1 MKQALFLIIAV
12 FLLFSCQKKE
22 EIDLL
27 VSGAKIYTVN
37 DDFEVAKA
45 MAINNGKIIALAGDI
60 EELKIRYKSKRI
72 YEAKGKF
79 ILPGFIDAHA
89 HFYGLGLQ
97 QKKVNLTGTNSFT
110 EVVKRITKF
119 QKENQV
125 DFITGRGWD
134 QNDWEKQNFPTKD
147 TLDKLFPNTPIAIT
161 RIDGHALL
169 ANQKALDMANI
180 TKNST
185 IEGGEFYK
193 KNGQLTGV
201 LIDNAM
207 SGIQNIIPEPNKK
220 DKIEALKAAEEIT
233 LSYGL
238 TTIVDAG
245 LNKNTIQLI
254 DSLQQAGKLK
264 TRLYTMVSSN
274 PEDLDYFL
282 NQGIYKTERL
292 HVGSVKAYADGALG
306 SRGAALKKPYSDKH
320 KHFGALLMSPQD
332 FKKLATRV
340 YKSEYQLN
348 THAIGDSANVLVLK
362 TYDSLLSKNEDRR
375 WRVEHAQIIDKPD
388 FDYFGK
394 NIIPSV
400 QPTHATSDMYW
411 AEKRI
416 GKKRL
421 KNAYAYK
428 KLLEKAGL
436 IALGTDFPIE
446 KVSPFLTF
454 YAAVAR
460 KDAKA
465 WPENGFQPENA
476 LTREEALRGMTIW
489 AAYGNFE
496 EKEKGSLEV
505 GKMAD
510 FIVLDHDIMKT
521 PIENILTTKVEA
533 TFINGEKVFAN

>member
-1 MKQALFLIIAV
+1 MKNLLLVFSLLFLV
-12 FLLFSCQKKE
+12 GCQKKE
-22 EIDLL
+22 KIDLL

-37 DDFEVAKA
+37 DDFEVTKA

-72 YEAKGKF
+72 YEAEGKSIF
-79 ILPGFIDAHA
+79 PGFIDAHA

-97 QKKVNLTGTNSFT
+97 QKRVNLSGTKSFT
-110 EVVKRITKF
+110 EVVKRIIKF

-147 TLDKLFPNTPIAIT
+147 TLDKLFPNTPVAII
-161 RIDGHALL
+161 RIDGHAML

-193 KNGQLTGV
+193 KNGRLTGV

-220 DKIEALKAAEEIT
+220 DKIDALKAAEEIT

-245 LNKNTIQLI
+245 LNKSTIQLI

-274 PEDLDYFL
+274 PTDLDYFL

-320 KHFGALLMSPQD
+320 KHFGALLMSPQE
-332 FKKLATRV
+332 FKKLAARV

-375 WRVEHAQIIDKPD
+375 WRVEHAQIVDAPD
-388 FDYFGK
+388 FNYFGK

-428 KLLEKAGL
+428 KLLEQAGI

-446 KVSPFLTF
+446 EVSPFLTF

-460 KDAKA
+460 KDSNAYPKG
-465 WPENGFQPENA
+465 GFQPENA

-489 AAYGNFE
+489 AAYANFE

-521 PIENILTTKVEA
+521 PIENILNTRVEA

>member
-1 MKQALFLIIAV
+1 MKKLLTVFTLLILV
-12 FLLFSCQKKE
+12 GCQKKE

-27 VSGAKIYTVN
+27 VSAAKIYTVN
-37 DDFEVAKA
+37 DNFKVAKA
-45 MAINNGKIIALAGDI
+45 MAVNNSKIIALAGDI

-72 YEAKGKF
+72 YEAEGKF
-79 ILPGFIDAHA
+79 IFPGFIDAHA

-97 QKKVNLTGTNSFT
+97 QRKVNLTGTNSFT

-125 DFITGRGWD
+125 EFITGRGWD
-134 QNDWEKQNFPTKD
+134 QNDWKKQNFPTKD
-147 TLDKLFPNTPIAIT
+147 TLDKLFPNTPVAIT

-180 TKNST
+180 INASKVA
-185 IEGGEFYK
+185 GGEFYK
-193 KNGQLTGV
+193 KNGKLTGV

-207 SGIQNIIPEPNKK
+207 TQIQNIIPEPNKE
-220 DKIEALKAAEEIT
+220 DKIDALKAAEKIT

-254 DSLQQAGKLK
+254 DSLQQADVLK
-264 TRLYTMVSSN
+264 TKLYTMVSSN
-274 PEDLDYFL
+274 KADLDYFL
-282 NQGIYKTERL
+282 DKGIYKTERL

-306 SRGAALKKPYSDKH
+306 SRGAALKKPYSDKPE
-320 KHFGALLMSPQD
+320 HFGALLMSPQE
-332 FKKLATRV
+332 FKKLAARV

-362 TYDSLLSKNEDRR
+362 TYDSLLSKNQDKR
-375 WRVEHAQIIDKPD
+375 WRVEHAQIIDAPD
-388 FDYFGK
+388 FDYFSK

-411 AEKRI
+411 AEKRL

-428 KLLEKAGL
+428 KLLNQAGI

-446 KVSPFLTF
+446 EVSPFLTF

-476 LTREEALRGMTIW
+476 LSREEALRGITIW
-489 AAYGNFE
+489 AAYANFE

-521 PIENILTTKVEA
+521 PIENILKTKVEA
-533 TFINGEKVFAN
+533 TFINGEKVFTN

>member
-1 MKQALFLIIAV
+1 MKNLLIIFG
-12 FLLFSCQKKE
+12 FLLLVGCQKKE

-27 VSGAKIYTVN
+27 VSAAKIYTVN
-37 DDFEVAKA
+37 DNFKVAKA
-45 MAINNGKIIALAGDI
+45 LAVNNGKIIALAGDI
-60 EELKIRYKSKRI
+60 EELKIRYKSERI
-72 YEAKGKF
+72 YEAEGKF
-79 ILPGFIDAHA
+79 IFPGLIDAHA

-125 DFITGRGWD
+125 GFITGRGWD

-147 TLDKLFPNTPIAIT
+147 TLDKLFPNTPVAIT

-169 ANQKALDMANI
+169 ANQKALDLANI
-180 TKNST
+180 TSST
-185 IEGGEFYK
+185 KIEGGEFYK
-193 KNGQLTGV
+193 KKGKLTGV

-207 SGIQNIIPEPNKK
+207 GRVQNVISEPEKE
-220 DKIEALKAAEEIT
+220 DKIEALKAAENIT

-238 TTIVDAG
+238 TTIADAG
-245 LNKNTIQLI
+245 LNKNTIEII
-254 DSLQQAGKLK
+254 DSLQQNGVLK
-264 TRLYTMVSSN
+264 TKLYTMLSSN
-274 PEDLDYFL
+274 QKDLDYFL
-282 NQGIYKTERL
+282 DKGIYKTERL

-306 SRGAALKKPYSDKH
+306 SRGAALKEPYADKH
-320 KHFGALLMSPQD
+320 KHFGALLMSPQK
-332 FKKLATRV
+332 FKNLAARV
-340 YKSEYQLN
+340 HKSDYQLN

-362 TYDSLLSKNEDRR
+362 TYDSLLSKNQDRR

-388 FDYFGK
+388 FDFFSK

-411 AEKRI
+411 AEKRL
-416 GKKRL
+416 GKKRI

-428 KLLEKAGL
+428 KLLNQAG
-436 IALGTDFPIE
+436 IVALGTDFPIE

-460 KDAKA
+460 KDSKA

-476 LTREEALRGMTIW
+476 LSREEALRGMTIW
-489 AAYGNFE
+489 AAYANFE
-496 EKEKGSLEV
+496 EKEKGSLEI

-510 FIVLDHDIMKT
+510 FVILDRDLMKM
-521 PIENILTTKVEA
+521 PIDLVPKTKVEA
-533 TFINGEKVFAN
+533 TFINGEKVFTN

>member
-282 NQGIYKTERL
+282 NQGIYKTEGL

-489 AAYGNFE
+489 AAYVNFE